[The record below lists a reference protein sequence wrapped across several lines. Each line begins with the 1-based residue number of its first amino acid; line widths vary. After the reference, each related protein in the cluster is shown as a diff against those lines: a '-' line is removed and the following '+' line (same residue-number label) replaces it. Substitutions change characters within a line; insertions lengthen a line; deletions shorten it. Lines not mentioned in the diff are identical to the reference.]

1 MDLSK
6 LLLPPDVSHLRLIGP
21 LIVTLEFVFFAFAG
35 VALVSTVLSLAHR
48 KFNSVL
54 ARDFALVVSDRASVW
69 ITLGLLP
76 LASLAFLLAQRLFGT
91 RYAILDPLL
100 KLLPLAVIGF
110 AGLWLYR
117 RRLNPVFGGVG
128 VLALAGFVL
137 PFVNLLELI
146 QRPERWPLIDP
157 LAPDMYNAQALVR
170 VLIFLVG
177 SVLVTGGAL
186 LFVYFAWSERRL
198 AADAPERRLL
208 SRWALVLTLL
218 GAIGLPALVV
228 WDAAI
233 LPAGAQT
240 MVTLKASGPILA
252 VLWLAALFLV
262 SMLLNQHLRRAALV
276 AVLAFAGLAFEM
288 GRQQVTQTAAIADH
302 LALLQM
308 DAEKEFAKIQQDQE
322 THYPSNTPLS
332 AEAGAKIYGER
343 CSVCHSFDQKVV
355 GPAHKDVLP
364 KYRGQTDKLAVF
376 ILNPVKV
383 DPAFPSMPA
392 PGLSRREAGA
402 VAEYLLKRFEEGSKG
417 AAP

>member
-6 LLLPPDVSHLRLIGP
+6 VLLPPDVSHLRLIGP

-48 KFNSVL
+48 KFNSAM
-54 ARDFALVVSDRASVW
+54 ARDFARVVSDRASVW
-69 ITLGLLP
+69 VTLGLLP
-76 LASLAFLLAQRLFGT
+76 LASLTFLLAQRLFGT
-91 RYAILDPLL
+91 RYVILDPLL
-100 KLLPLAVIGF
+100 KLLPLAVVGF
-110 AGLWLYR
+110 GGLWLYR
-117 RRLNPVFGGVG
+117 RRLNPLFGGVG
-128 VLALAGFVL
+128 VLALVGFVL

-146 QRPERWPLIDP
+146 QRPERWPLVDP
-157 LAPDMYNAQALVR
+157 LAPDMYNAQALAR
-170 VLIFLVG
+170 LAIFAVSSL
-177 SVLVTGGAL
+177 LVTGGAL
-186 LFVYFAWSERRL
+186 LFLYFVWGERRL
-198 AADAPERRLL
+198 PDDAPERPLL
-208 SRWALVLTLL
+208 RWWGLGLTLV
-218 GAIGLPALVV
+218 GALALPAAVV

-240 MVTLKASGPILA
+240 QATLKAGAPVLA
-252 VLWLAALFLV
+252 VLWLAALLTL
-262 SMLLNQHLRRAALV
+262 SMLLNGHVRRAALV
-276 AVLAFAGLAFEM
+276 AGLAFAGLAFEM

-308 DAEKEFAKIQQDQE
+308 DAEKEFARIQQNQE
-322 THYPSNTPLS
+322 AHYPSNTPLG

-364 KYRGQTDKLAVF
+364 KYRGQPDKLTAF

-402 VAEYLLKRFEEGSKG
+402 VAEYLLKRLEEGLKG
-417 AAP
+417 ATP